1 MAIQRPT
8 YRAILQGSTLIWL
21 DSPPDLPADTEV
33 HITPRSNPPGRSQ
46 GAAMATALEKLAQIN
61 AFHGVDP
68 VSWQREMRQDK
79 PLPGRE

>member
-1 MAIQRPT
+1 MAIQRPA

-21 DSPPDLPADTEV
+21 DFPPELPADTEV
-33 HITPRSNPPGRSQ
+33 YVTLRSNSPGHSQ

-68 VSWQREMRQDK
+68 VNWQREMRQDK

>member
-21 DSPPDLPADTEV
+21 DSPPELPADTEV
-33 HITPRSNPPGRSQ
+33 YVTPRSSSSGQSK
-46 GAAMATALEKLAQIN
+46 GAAMAAALEKLAQIN

-68 VSWQREMRQDK
+68 VNWQREMRQDK
-79 PLPGRE
+79 PLPGRD